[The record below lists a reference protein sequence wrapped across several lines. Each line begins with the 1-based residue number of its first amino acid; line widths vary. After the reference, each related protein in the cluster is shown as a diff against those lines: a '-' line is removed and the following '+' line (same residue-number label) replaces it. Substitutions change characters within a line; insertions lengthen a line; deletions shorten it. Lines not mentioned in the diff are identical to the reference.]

1 MKKFLSEKW
10 QKIIKAISF
19 LLIGLA
25 FIFVPGTALSVT
37 LRIIGALVL
46 VYEALEIYEIV
57 RANKNSPALALF
69 LVNEI
74 FVAILALMLLIN
86 PTGAV
91 KLLSLIVA
99 IYFIVFGAIGLY
111 RSIDSRDT
119 KAIVLNSVTGGIGLL
134 LLVLPYLFADVVTI
148 ILGIALIVK
157 GVNLLLPLINNSGD
171 DGDSDTYYI

>member
-1 MKKFLSEKW
+1 MRKFLSEKW
-10 QKIIKAISF
+10 QKVIKALTF

-46 VYEALEIYEIV
+46 IYEAIEIYEIV
-57 RANKNSPALALF
+57 KANKNSPALALF

-86 PTGAV
+86 PLGAV
-91 KLLSLIVA
+91 RVLALIVA

-111 RSIDSRDT
+111 RAIGSGDT
-119 KAIVLNSVTGGIGLL
+119 KAIVLNAVTGGIGLL
-134 LLVLPYLFADVVTI
+134 LLILPYLFTDIITI

-157 GVNLLLPLINNSGD
+157 GVNLLLPLINND
-171 DGDSDTYYI
+171 NDSDTYYM